1 MTEAYSTKALYF
13 RLLGHVRPYW
23 RTFALAVISM
33 IALAITEPAIP
44 ALLKPLLD
52 GSFIDKDPTWINLVP
67 VLLIVIFLIRG
78 LASFSSNVALGWVSH
93 RVVMDLRAKMFKRL
107 LDLPA
112 RFFDEHPSGNLIAKM
127 TYDVS
132 NICDAATKVVIVLVR
147 DSIAVIGLLGW
158 MFYLSWKLSLI
169 MFVAAPFIMV
179 TVILLSKRLRHVS
192 RALQGTMGD
201 MTQVME
207 EGILGNKIVKVFG
220 GQHYENAR
228 FGKVINWVRR
238 YSMKVVTASAIN
250 VPVVQL
256 IAAVAM
262 AVIIYIASLQSAADQ
277 ITVGTFVSFFAAMG
291 LLFSPIKRLTSVNEP
306 LQRGLAG
313 AETTFALLDE
323 APEEDAGS
331 IAMGR
336 ARGAIEFRSVSFR
349 YPGFDRVVLCD
360 IDLRIEPGETIALVG
375 HSGSGKSTLV
385 SLMPR
390 FYDPSEGAIFLDGH
404 DLRSLTL
411 TSLRENIAL
420 VPQETLLFNDTVAAN
435 IAYGM
440 CNEPGEDQVRQ
451 AAADACA
458 MEFVQELPEGLETMV
473 GENGVRMSGGQRQRI
488 AIARALLRDAPILLL
503 DEATSA
509 LDSRTESLIH
519 SALTELM
526 RGRTTIIIAHRLS
539 TIKSADRIVA
549 MEDGRIREI
558 GTHDELLARKGVYAK
573 LYQWQFAAQEPVP
586 DDALRTQVGTARTE

>member
-1 MTEAYSTKALYF
+1 MTEGPSTKALYF

-23 RTFALAVISM
+23 RTFLLAVVSMVALA
-33 IALAITEPAIP
+33 ATEPAIP

-52 GSFIDKDPTWINLVP
+52 GSFINNDPRWIKLVP
-67 VLLIVIFLIRG
+67 ILLVAIFLVRG
-78 LASFSSNVALGWVSH
+78 IASFASNVALGWVSH
-93 RVVMDLRAKMFKRL
+93 RIVMDLRAKMFDRL
-107 LDLPA
+107 LNLPA
-112 RFFDEHPSGNLIAKM
+112 RFFDEHPSGTLIAKL
-127 TYDVS
+127 TYDVN

-147 DSIAVIGLLGW
+147 DTVAVVGLLGW

-169 MFVAAPFIMV
+169 MFIAAPFIVV
-179 TVILLSKRLRHVS
+179 TVMLLSKRLRNVN
-192 RALQGTMGD
+192 RALQRAMGD
-201 MTQVME
+201 MTQIME

-220 GQHYENAR
+220 GQHYENNR
-228 FGKVINWVRR
+228 FKAVINWVRR

-250 VPVVQL
+250 VPVVQF
-256 IAAVAM
+256 IAAFAL

-313 AETTFALLDE
+313 AESTFALLDE
-323 APEEDAGS
+323 PPEPDTGFMA
-331 IAMGR
+331 IGR
-336 ARGAIEFRSVSFR
+336 ARGSIEFRAVSFR
-349 YPGFDRVVLCD
+349 YPGFDRTVLDD
-360 IDLRIEPGETIALVG
+360 INLRIEPGETIALVG

-385 SLMPR
+385 SLIPR
-390 FYDPSEGAIFLDGH
+390 FYDPSEGGIFLDGH
-404 DLRSLTL
+404 DLRSLRL
-411 TSLRENIAL
+411 HCLRDNIAL
-420 VPQETLLFNDTVAAN
+420 VPQETLLFNDSIAAN

-440 CNEPGEDQVRQ
+440 NNEPGEQRIRQ
-451 AAADACA
+451 AAAGACA
-458 MEFVQELPEGLETMV
+458 TEFIDDLPEGLNTTV
-473 GENGVRMSGGQRQRI
+473 GENGIRMSGGQRQRI

-519 SALTELM
+519 DALAELM

-539 TIKSADRIVA
+539 TVKSADRIVA

-558 GTHDELLARKGVYAK
+558 GTHAELLARKGIYAK
-573 LYQWQFAAQEPVP
+573 LYQWQFAPQELINDRAFP
-586 DDALRTQVGTARTE
+586 TAG